1 MQDVNDQKKLEDL
14 GRFLVELAKRL
25 KAQDELKKVS

>member
-1 MQDVNDQKKLEDL
+1 MQDKDDQEELEEL

-25 KAQDELKKVS
+25 RAEDEKGKCA